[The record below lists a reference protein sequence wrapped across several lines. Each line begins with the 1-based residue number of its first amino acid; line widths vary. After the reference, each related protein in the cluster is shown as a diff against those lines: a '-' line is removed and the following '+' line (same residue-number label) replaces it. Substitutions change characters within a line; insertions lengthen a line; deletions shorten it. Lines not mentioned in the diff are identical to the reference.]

1 MERHLKKLLMPLWV
15 VDNMD
20 SSEKLKLS
28 AIVLVYNSEDYLEDC
43 LDSLVNQTLDKI
55 EIILVNDASTDDSLS
70 ICKQYAANYEYIR
83 IIDKKVNEGL
93 AITGNTG
100 IEAAIGEYIILV
112 DNDDIIPPYAYEKLY
127 NKAKETNSDIVTG
140 KANFLIGDY
149 QYQMND
155 YEMSVWR
162 NERTINSAKE
172 FSTIYHDAFYW
183 NKIIRRKLISDN
195 NIKLPKD
202 MIYADRKFVHQCF
215 IHANTISIIP
225 DCVYLWRQ
233 RNSGEDT
240 SLSMK
245 RRETSNYINRID
257 SYEQDLDKFT
267 SYDENYFKVIMRR
280 ILVPIMGIL
289 ESEEFKEVFFERSYK
304 LLSKEAEKYE
314 DIYDNDLDILMNL
327 YIYLILNDLKEELI
341 KLLKEDIELQK
352 DIIFENGKNY
362 WNLPLFRN
370 SKIKIPDRLFEINTL
385 RRSFVNF
392 DNLVLED
399 DFITFEN
406 IKIPKNFPIGK
417 GEVVFIGRTTED
429 ELLEDNKRSFELE
442 AVNEDNIPD
451 TFKAKIPTNELS
463 SVEEYDVLLEFEYPN
478 DKSDKFRITKNNFNK
493 IINKSKYLE
502 GYLTANN
509 NLTIRTLMIKDAFKI
524 EPTGDSLNLIV
535 KDDIS
540 IKKPL
545 EIYLQNR
552 RSHEKVCLTSIEN
565 KLFKIEWEYFL
576 DKGSE
581 YEFYLKFNKKSRL
594 NERSILKFKDLTY
607 KNNDTNVNIYK
618 TNKGNIALKG

>member
-1 MERHLKKLLMPLWV
+1 
-15 VDNMD
+15 MD
-20 SSEKLKLS
+20 SSENLKLS
-28 AIVLVYNSEDYLEDC
+28 AIVLVYNSENYLGDC
-43 LDSLVNQTLDKI
+43 LDSLVNQTLGNM
-55 EIILVNDASTDDSLS
+55 EIVLVNDASTDDSLS
-70 ICKQYAANYEYIR
+70 ICKQYAANYGHIR
-83 IIDKKVNEGL
+83 IIDKKVNKGL

-100 IEAAIGEYIILV
+100 IEAAKGEYIILV

-127 NKAKETNSDIVTG
+127 NKAIETDSDIVTG

-149 QYQMND
+149 QYQMDD
-155 YEMSVWR
+155 YELSVWR
-162 NERTINSAKE
+162 NEHTIKSAKE

-183 NKIIRRKLISDN
+183 NKIIRRKLILEN

-202 MIYADRKFVHQCF
+202 MIYADRKFVHLCF

-233 RNSGEDT
+233 RNSGKDT

-245 RRETSNYINRID
+245 RREASNYINRID

-267 SYDENYFKVIMRR
+267 EFDENYFKVIMRR

-289 ESEEFKEVFFERSYK
+289 ESEEFKEVFFERSYR

-314 DIYDNDLDILMNL
+314 DIYDNDLDIQLNL
-327 YIYLILNDLKEELI
+327 YIYLILHDLRDELV

-370 SKIKIPDRLFEINTL
+370 SKLKIPDRLFEIKNL
-385 RRSFVNF
+385 RRLFVNF

-399 DFITFEN
+399 DYITFEN
-406 IKIPKNFPIGK
+406 IEIPKNFPIKK
-417 GEVVFIGRTTED
+417 GEVVFIGRTSED
-429 ELLEDNKRSFELE
+429 ELLEDNKRCFELE
-442 AVNEDNIPD
+442 PVNDDNIPNK
-451 TFKAKIPTNELS
+451 FKAKIPTNELS
-463 SVEEYDVLLEFEYPN
+463 SVEEYDILLEFEYLDDN
-478 DKSDKFRITKNNFNK
+478 SDKFRISKNNFKK

-509 NLTIRTLMIKDAFKI
+509 NLTIRTLMVEDAFKI
-524 EPTGDSLNLIV
+524 EPTEDSLNLIV
-535 KDDIS
+535 NDDVS

-545 EIYLQNR
+545 EIYVQNR
-552 RSHEKVCLTSIEN
+552 RSHEKVFLTSIES

-581 YEFYLKFNKKSRL
+581 YEFYLKFNKMSRL
-594 NERSILKFKDLTY
+594 NEKSILKFKDLSF
-607 KNNDTNVNIYK
+607 KNNDINIKIYK
-618 TNKGNIALKG
+618 TNKGDITLKG